1 MSARSLLLGMVA
13 IVLLTGCERAAA
25 PPPQAVLQRDGQR
38 SMKGWEAYVWTE
50 GENTRFSLLIGTNRN
65 KTASEIFDS
74 APAEAAE
81 SDLTIVRA
89 APMSDVRE
97 ALSRLASGES
107 AFVTGVRRL
116 EVEQFETVPLADDVL
131 QSLRAVSSELN
142 LKMN

>member
-1 MSARSLLLGMVA
+1 MPRRFLLIGILA
-13 IVLLTGCERAAA
+13 IALQTACERAAA
-25 PPPQAVLQRDGQR
+25 PPQAVVQRDGQR

-50 GENTRFSLLIGTNRN
+50 GETTRFSLLIGTNRN

-89 APMSDVRE
+89 APMSEVRD

-107 AFVTGVRRL
+107 VVVRGVRRL
-116 EVEQFETVPLADDVL
+116 GAEEYETVPLADEAL

-142 LKMN
+142 LTLN

>member
-13 IVLLTGCERAAA
+13 IVVLTGCERAAA
-25 PPPQAVLQRDGQR
+25 PPQAVVQRDGQR

-65 KTASEIFDS
+65 KTASEILDS

-81 SDLTIVRA
+81 SDLVIVRA
-89 APMSDVRE
+89 APMSEVRE

-107 AFVTGVRRL
+107 VVVIGVRRL
-116 EVEQFETVPLADDVL
+116 GTEECERVPLTDKAL
-131 QSLRAVSSELN
+131 QSLRAISSELN
-142 LKMN
+142 LTLN